1 MAQQMA
7 KLPSNHEFIVT
18 IFSFVYVT
26 THLILL
32 FSESMCKWDLSSIPS
47 LEGDDII
54 FMLTD
59 LHLPG
64 EVDWI
69 TDWVMMQNCF
79 GHKFL

>member
-1 MAQQMA
+1 
-7 KLPSNHEFIVT
+7 
-18 IFSFVYVT
+18 
-26 THLILL
+26 
-32 FSESMCKWDLSSIPS
+32 MCKWEGKLDQVKDHIGSEHDYIPL

-79 GHKFL
+79 GHQFL

>member
-1 MAQQMA
+1 MFNILDLFFSGACHC
-7 KLPSNHEFIVT
+7 PVT
-18 IFSFVYVT
+18 
-26 THLILL
+26 
-32 FSESMCKWDLSSIPS
+32 SMCQWEGNLDQLKEHLGNDCQFKVPI

-79 GHKFL
+79 GHQFL